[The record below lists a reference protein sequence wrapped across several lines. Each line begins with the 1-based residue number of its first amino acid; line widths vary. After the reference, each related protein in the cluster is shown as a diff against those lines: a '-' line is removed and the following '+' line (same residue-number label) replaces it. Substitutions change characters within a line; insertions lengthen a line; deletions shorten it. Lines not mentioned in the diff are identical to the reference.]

1 MAEHIVPLSGNLS
14 GQQFNSFKIAAATLI
29 EQGNVYVSV
38 GGYLTVPAAANA
50 ATGFLPVLALET
62 VDNSAGAAGDLSA
75 QCTWGVEIDLPN
87 DGTHPVAQNDVGK
100 PGYLSS
106 SFAVSDTS
114 ADGPPVQYIVEYN
127 QPYQISGR
135 PVRVKI

>member
-1 MAEHIVPLSGNLS
+1 MAEHVVPLSGNLS
-14 GQQFNSFKIAAATLI
+14 NQQFNSFKIAAATLI

-50 ATGFLPVLALET
+50 ATGYLPVLALET

-75 QCTWGVEIDLPN
+75 QCTWNVEIDLPN
-87 DGTHPVAQNDVGK
+87 DGTHPCSQTTVGK
-100 PGYLSS
+100 PAYLSS
-106 SFAVSDTS
+106 AFTASATS
-114 ADGPPVQYIVEYN
+114 TDGPPVSYVVEYN